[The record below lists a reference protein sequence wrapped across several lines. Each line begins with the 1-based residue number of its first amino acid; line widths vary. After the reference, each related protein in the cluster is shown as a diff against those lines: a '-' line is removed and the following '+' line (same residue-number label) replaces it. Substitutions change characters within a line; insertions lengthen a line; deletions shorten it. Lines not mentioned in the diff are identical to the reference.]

1 MESAVKEMFGEKLT
15 LYDMIKSVLIL
26 CYGLQSFRLLIIL
39 CVGQPLERSRVWNGL
54 RPSSSEGRIWDGTIL
69 MTAGMQTRECDAV
82 VRVVL
87 GGVAGLLGRWCAG
100 CLDRMMTDGSV
111 REKRYYRSSGKAG
124 SGAQEEGRRS
134 VQQMRH
140 VCVAHHGA
148 YLEGNKSLNNWD
160 VLSHIPGKIK
170 DGRNGDIADDH
181 YHRYME
187 DIELMHELGINSYR
201 FSISWSRVLP
211 RGQFGDVNPVGIEFY
226 NRLIDAVLLKG
237 IQPFVTLNHFD
248 IPQELEDRYGS
259 WLSSHI
265 QEDFRYFAEVCFR
278 EFGDRVKFWITFN
291 EPNLFLKFAYQI
303 GRYPPSRCSEPY
315 GNCQSGDSEREP
327 YIAARNVILS
337 HAIAVDI
344 YRKKYQVKQGGS
356 IGIVVTSKW
365 FEPLTNSTADCLAAE
380 RALAFEAP
388 WILDPIL
395 RGAYPQQMLEILGSR
410 LPPFTLEEKK
420 FLLQNKLDFI
430 GINHYAS
437 NYVKDCMLSS
447 CNLDGYGRDALVIT
461 TESKDGKL
469 IGDETGLAT
478 FNSVPYGIEKMVLY
492 IMERYK
498 NVPTYITEN
507 GYAQQSQGL
516 SKEELLNDTER
527 VKYISSYLDYLSSA
541 IRQGAD
547 VRGYFCWTLLDNF
560 EWVFGYT
567 LNFGLYHVDFQTQ
580 RRTAK
585 LSAKWYKKFLS
596 AEKLQL
602 NTKALRREV

>member
-1 MESAVKEMFGEKLT
+1 MGRKKSILAITLFLQLLSSARCISRSDFPP
-15 LYDMIKSVLIL
+15 
-26 CYGLQSFRLLIIL
+26 SFLM
-39 CVGQPLERSRVWNGL
+39 GTAT
-54 RPSSSEGRIWDGTIL
+54 SSYQCFQIE
-69 MTAGMQTRECDAV
+69 
-82 VRVVL
+82 
-87 GGVAGLLGRWCAG
+87 
-100 CLDRMMTDGSV
+100 
-111 REKRYYRSSGKAG
+111 
-124 SGAQEEGRRS
+124 
-134 VQQMRH
+134 
-140 VCVAHHGA
+140 GA

-420 FLLQNKLDFI
+420 FLLHNKLDFI

>member
-1 MESAVKEMFGEKLT
+1 MGRKKSILAIT
-15 LYDMIKSVLIL
+15 LFLQLLSSVGCISRSDFPP
-26 CYGLQSFRLLIIL
+26 SFLM
-39 CVGQPLERSRVWNGL
+39 GTAT
-54 RPSSSEGRIWDGTIL
+54 SSYQIE
-69 MTAGMQTRECDAV
+69 
-82 VRVVL
+82 
-87 GGVAGLLGRWCAG
+87 
-100 CLDRMMTDGSV
+100 
-111 REKRYYRSSGKAG
+111 
-124 SGAQEEGRRS
+124 
-134 VQQMRH
+134 
-140 VCVAHHGA
+140 GA
-148 YLEGNKSLNNWD
+148 YLEGNKSMNNWD
-160 VLSHIPGKIK
+160 IFSHIPGKIK

-187 DIELMHELGINSYR
+187 DIELMHELGVNSYR

-226 NRLIDAVLLKG
+226 NRLIDALLLKG

-291 EPNLFLKFAYQI
+291 EPNLFVKFAY
-303 GRYPPSRCSEPY
+303 GSGKYPPGRCSEPY
-315 GNCQSGDSEREP
+315 GNCHSGDSETEP
-327 YIAARNVILS
+327 YIAARNIILS

-365 FEPLTNSTADCLAAE
+365 FEPLTNSTIDCLAAE

-388 WILDPIL
+388 WILDPML
-395 RGAYPQQMLEILGSR
+395 LGDYPQQMLEILGSR
-410 LPPFTLEEKK
+410 LPPFTFEEKK

-447 CNLDGYGRDALVIT
+447 CDLNGYDRDALVIT
-461 TESKDGKL
+461 TGSKDG
-469 IGDETGLAT
+469 
-478 FNSVPYGIEKMVLY
+478 YGQESK
-492 IMERYK
+492 
-498 NVPTYITEN
+498 
-507 GYAQQSQGL
+507 GL
-516 SKEELLNDTER
+516 SKEELLNDTKR
-527 VKYISSYLDYLSSA
+527 VKYISSYLGYLSSA

-560 EWVFGYT
+560 EWAFGYT
-567 LNFGLYHVDFQTQ
+567 INFGLYHVDYQTQ

-602 NTKALRREV
+602 NTKALRHVV